1 MIRPPDSV
9 KRYRSAK
16 ERFLKP
22 VIVNFFSRECPKVF
36 GPVLRDKLADEL
48 LCIFEDIV
56 PQRSRLKPGQILWN
70 ALDKNTRGD
79 SPNRKYVPVILTLIS
94 EEDVELLVQG
104 VHMSKITERAI
115 ARMIQEAYHQG
126 GILSSRDLG
135 LITLRQPSATSSIRK
150 HFEHQNN

>member
-1 MIRPPDSV
+1 LSPIGSGTAIFPQKGLLQSPSGGAYDRTPDSV

-56 PQRSRLKPGQILWN
+56 PQSSQLKPGQIL
-70 ALDKNTRGD
+70 
-79 SPNRKYVPVILTLIS
+79 
-94 EEDVELLVQG
+94 
-104 VHMSKITERAI
+104 
-115 ARMIQEAYHQG
+115 
-126 GILSSRDLG
+126 
-135 LITLRQPSATSSIRK
+135 
-150 HFEHQNN
+150 